1 MAAPNMATITASI
14 ERSLQNCS
22 LSSDT
27 NNNTVAGA
35 GVQPRFRGG
44 RSTISESA
52 QHNTTQ
58 HFADNTLELN
68 SQIRLP
74 YYWEQCLD
82 LKVNYSIFIFQPFKN
97 FNSNSSHPT
106 SLPPFSTYFHIYWH

>member
-22 LSSDT
+22 LSSDP
-27 NNNTVAGA
+27 NHNTHVAGA
-35 GVQPRFRGG
+35 GAGG
-44 RSTISESA
+44 RSTVSESA
-52 QHNTTQ
+52 QHNTT
-58 HFADNTLELN
+58 HDFADNTLELN

-82 LKVNYSIFIFQPFKN
+82 LKVIK
-97 FNSNSSHPT
+97 
-106 SLPPFSTYFHIYWH
+106 LL